1 MSGNM
6 MTPCYCD
13 KQCSTF
19 GDCCLDKVDK
29 IRKWATKKSLWNC
42 TPLFFNESVFAI
54 SNCAFDSHTCKQSC
68 EKNVTHD
75 DYHYILD
82 IPVFSNSSGLY
93 YANIYCAHCHN
104 QLSTVH
110 YPRVTISCTSNISIE
125 MLIKVGKYQ
134 EGKLLWRVGDGYC
147 ILHVHDEFQKGRQC
161 LPSEANCRIDSDPDT
176 KAKCKA
182 YSLPVSVSNKF
193 YRNPHCAI
201 CNGVKISDL
210 QCDLTRES
218 EIPKIHRIIYDFKW
232 KFDKCNNTPETVW
245 DHLQDRCINLNCTNA
260 VTNALTPCNVSSDPN
275 NLSCQIIQ
283 QLLIRKIDAYILRIC
298 LLVSLVC
305 LLIHIFL
312 SFFIPN
318 RRTVSNKMLD
328 TFALCSVA
336 SQLLF
341 LTGIYPPINL
351 PRGVCYA
358 ISVCIQFSN
367 LSTFFWTNA
376 ISFDVFYTFSDSTLK
391 YAGTKKYSKYAL
403 YAWGGAALATLLSVV
418 ADFTDFIPEG
428 YRPNYAGKLKNVCWF
443 GSRKGVI
450 LFFYVPTSAI
460 IVCNTFLF
468 AITVC
473 WFQKQHRSSGNI
485 KKGRKDYN
493 RLCLYFKLSIVMGA
507 SWIIAL
513 LRFFTHHPL
522 YRYLFTAFSGLQ
534 GAFIFILFDMKKE
547 AKFIIFCFRSLGQKQ
562 NTNIIQSTI
571 NTSTRRCR
579 SSVIRAV

>member
-1 MSGNM
+1 MSKNKQLKDREKKFTSKKKIGNRYSFPIWYILLVLNSVATAKCEIEPLIDCGVKNLCKGSTNADRELSNYNSTLSGNM

-42 TPLFFNESVFAI
+42 TPLFFNE
-54 SNCAFDSHTCKQSC
+54 
-68 EKNVTHD
+68 
-75 DYHYILD
+75 
-82 IPVFSNSSGLY
+82 
-93 YANIYCAHCHN
+93 
-104 QLSTVH
+104 
-110 YPRVTISCTSNISIE
+110 
-125 MLIKVGKYQ
+125 LIKVGKYQ